1 MPQSPSQYPD
11 LEQEQY
17 QDHQQQQTDRQH
29 QYLTRANSH
38 IHNLLNIR
46 NGNSTS
52 SEIPITEHLSSTQT
66 DITMKIEDFE
76 VLEELNNNDEK
87 YLKLR
92 KLNSRLNL
100 KENLDIII
108 HLTLLLNFLADESLL
123 VYIIRCILQLGL
135 SLSFP
140 HIYNNK
146 KEKVSIAF
154 SMLYTIFLVNGLCVI
169 LHLFIINGNYVTETE
184 LKNFENN
191 SIIKNFNS
199 FFTNGGFSFIII
211 GEKRFDNWFLNLI
224 YLILGDFLIF
234 LFQSLMLC
242 INLIDKLKFI
252 KSTYI
257 TDNTDDDDQVS
268 ESTNIN
274 TEDGNSGN
282 SGTTTSTTPIASDS
296 TQAIGLGINS
306 AGTNQNTNSAIDN
319 DYELR
324 DMPTTALS
332 TTANIETYEIEQID
346 KEFDGS
352 SGNIL
357 IMKIDPLKIFH
368 KIIRMRAKEKRSID
382 ESVRNNF
389 LMANN
394 GVSQSI
400 LPGSF
405 LTNNQLINSRMANLN
420 SLV

>member
-1 MPQSPSQYPD
+1 
-11 LEQEQY
+11 
-17 QDHQQQQTDRQH
+17 
-29 QYLTRANSH
+29 
-38 IHNLLNIR
+38 
-46 NGNSTS
+46 
-52 SEIPITEHLSSTQT
+52 
-66 DITMKIEDFE
+66 
-76 VLEELNNNDEK
+76 
-87 YLKLR
+87 
-92 KLNSRLNL
+92 
-100 KENLDIII
+100 
-108 HLTLLLNFLADESLL
+108 
-123 VYIIRCILQLGL
+123 
-135 SLSFP
+135 
-140 HIYNNK
+140 
-146 KEKVSIAF
+146 
-154 SMLYTIFLVNGLCVI
+154 
-169 LHLFIINGNYVTETE
+169 
-184 LKNFENN
+184 
-191 SIIKNFNS
+191 
-199 FFTNGGFSFIII
+199 
-211 GEKRFDNWFLNLI
+211 
-224 YLILGDFLIF
+224 
-234 LFQSLMLC
+234 MLC

-324 DMPTTALS
+324 DMPTTASS

>member
-1 MPQSPSQYPD
+1 MPLTPSQYSY
-11 LEQEQY
+11 LEQEQH
-17 QDHQQQQTDRQH
+17 QDQQYQTDRQH
-29 QYLTRANSH
+29 QYSTRANSH

-46 NGNSTS
+46 NGNNTS
-52 SEIPITEHLSSTQT
+52 SEIPITEHSSSQRT
-66 DITMKIEDFE
+66 DITMKIEDIE
-76 VLEELNNNDEK
+76 VLEELNNSDEK

-92 KLNSRLNL
+92 KLNARLHL

-123 VYIIRCILQLGL
+123 VYILRCVLQLGL

-146 KEKVSIAF
+146 REKISIAF

-169 LHLFIINGNYVTETE
+169 LHLFIISGNYVTESE
-184 LKNFENN
+184 LKTFENN
-191 SIIKNFNS
+191 SIMKNFNS
-199 FFTNGGFSFIII
+199 FFTTGGFSFVII
-211 GEKRFDNWFLNLI
+211 GEKRFDNWVLNLI
-224 YLILGDFLIF
+224 YLILGDSLIF
-234 LFQSLMLC
+234 LFQILMLC

-252 KSTYI
+252 KSTYVN
-257 TDNTDDDDQVS
+257 DTDDDDEVNA
-268 ESTNIN
+268 E
-274 TEDGNSGN
+274 SGN
-282 SGTTTSTTPIASDS
+282 TGTTSNPPVVSDS
-296 TQAIGLGINS
+296 TEGASLGTDS
-306 AGTNQNTNSAIDN
+306 RGTNQSDN
-319 DYELR
+319 NDLDDDYELR
-324 DMPTTALS
+324 DLGPASS
-332 TTANIETYEIEQID
+332 TTAIDPGSQFLSNRETYEIEQID

-389 LMANN
+389 LVANN

-405 LTNNQLINSRMANLN
+405 LADNQLINSRMANLN
-420 SLV
+420 NLV